1 MKKLNYFISR
11 FFNIILIVLITGLAL
26 DEYNIIN
33 FSSILKEI
41 LFFLTFILIL
51 ICATK
56 EIILNKSILSKF
68 VNFTI
73 LCCGIIGGITS
84 IMVNQINYV
93 IYIGTLMA
101 LIYGFVELVYKK
113 I

>member
-11 FFNIILIVLITGLAL
+11 FFDIILIVLITGLAL
-26 DEYNIIN
+26 DEYNIIK
-33 FSSILKEI
+33 FSSVLQSVI
-41 LFFLTFILIL
+41 FFLTFILIL

-84 IMVNQINYV
+84 IMVTQINYV
-93 IYIGTLMA
+93 IYVGIFMA
-101 LIYGFVELVYKK
+101 LIYGFVDLVYKK
-113 I
+113 V